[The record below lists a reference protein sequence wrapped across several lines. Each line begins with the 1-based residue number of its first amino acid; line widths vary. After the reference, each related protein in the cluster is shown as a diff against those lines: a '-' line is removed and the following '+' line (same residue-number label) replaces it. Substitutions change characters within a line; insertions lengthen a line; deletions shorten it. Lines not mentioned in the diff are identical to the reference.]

1 MRLAALLLVMLAAA
15 ATPALADEEPAG
27 SIIFARGGALY
38 KVDTRGRGETK
49 LADLPEKSTVRA
61 LRTDAAGKVL
71 LVDLGGKWSWMRLDG
86 TATTLS
92 DLPCT
97 EGPAQLAEDGACVL
111 CKAAKGSQIVNLHNG
126 KTTPVEIP
134 APGARLARE
143 GADRVLVWAD
153 ETAVWTAPPRNPK
166 QAKKVAPE
174 APKRGFSPSP
184 DASHALGVYADEIYT
199 DAHHKKPADVL
210 EVFPLDGEAPRRKSV
225 KSGVPVE
232 WSHDSQWVLMQDGS
246 QACIV
251 RALGGQYKC
260 WRGFTPASI
269 APDGKYALFLY
280 ARDKKPPPPPPRKLP
295 KDKHGR
301 PIVPKSPDDA
311 KAPPP
316 DEPTDNPEGE
326 EEAPVEDVPVAP
338 PSGPLSLYRAQ
349 LEGAFTTAPIKI
361 VGTVDGAAVWVPA
374 PAP

>member
-1 MRLAALLLVMLAAA
+1 MRLAALLVVLAAA
-15 ATPALADEEPAG
+15 SPALADEEPAG
-27 SIIFARGGALY
+27 SIVFARGGSLY

-49 LADLPEKSTVRA
+49 VADLPEKATVRA

-71 LVDLGGKWSWMRLDG
+71 LVDLVVGGRGGQWSWMPLDG
-86 TATTLS
+86 STSTLA
-92 DLPCT
+92 DLPCA

-111 CKAAKGSQIVNLHNG
+111 CKAGSGSQIVNLNNG
-126 KTTPVEIP
+126 KSTPVEIP
-134 APGARLARE
+134 APGARLARG

-153 ETAVWTAPPRNPK
+153 DKAVYTAPPRNPK
-166 QAKKVAPE
+166 QSKQVAPE

-184 DASHALGVYADEIYT
+184 DASHALGVYADEVYV

-210 EVFPLDGEAPRRKSV
+210 EVFALDGQGARRKSV

-232 WSHDSQWVLMQDGS
+232 WSHDSQWVLLQDGS

-251 RALGGQYKC
+251 HALGGEYKC

-269 APDGKYALFLY
+269 APDGKFALMLY

-295 KDKHGR
+295 KDKKGR
-301 PIVPKSPDDA
+301 PI

-326 EEAPVEDVPVAP
+326 EEAPVDDVPVAP

-349 LEGAFTTAPIKI
+349 LEGAFTTAPVLI
-361 VGTVDGAAVWVPA
+361 VKTVDGAAVWVPT
-374 PAP
+374 P

>member
-1 MRLAALLLVMLAAA
+1 MRLAVLLLVLAAA
-15 ATPALADEEPAG
+15 SPALADEEPAG
-27 SIIFARGGALY
+27 SIVFARGGALY

-49 LADLPEKSTVRA
+49 LADLPAKTTVRA
-61 LRTDAAGKVL
+61 LRTDATGKIL
-71 LVDLGGKWSWMRLDG
+71 LVDLGGQWSWMPLDG
-86 TATTLS
+86 SASTLS

-134 APGARLARE
+134 APGARLARS

-153 ETAVWTAPPRNPK
+153 ATAVWTAPPRNPK
-166 QAKKVAPE
+166 QATKVAPE

-210 EVFPLDGEAPRRKSV
+210 EVFPLDGQAPRRKSV
-225 KSGVPVE
+225 KTGVPVD

-295 KDKHGR
+295 KDKHGHV
-301 PIVPKSPDDA
+301 ILPKSPPADQ
-311 KAPPP
+311 
-316 DEPTDNPEGE
+316 PTDNAEGE

-361 VGTVDGAAVWVPA
+361 VSTVDGAAVWVP
-374 PAP
+374 

>member
-1 MRLAALLLVMLAAA
+1 MRLAALLLVLAAA
-15 ATPALADEEPAG
+15 SPAFADEEPAG
-27 SIIFARGGALY
+27 SIVFARGGALY

-49 LADLPEKSTVRA
+49 LADLPDKATVRA
-61 LRTDAAGKVL
+61 LRTDAGGKVL
-71 LVDLGGKWSWMRLDG
+71 LVDLGGKWSWMKLDG
-86 TATTLS
+86 SASTLV

-97 EGPAQLAEDGACVL
+97 EGPAQLAEDAVGVL
-111 CKAAKGSQIVNLHNG
+111 CKSAKGSQTINFITG
-126 KTTPVEIP
+126 KITPIDFP
-134 APGARLARE
+134 MIGARLART
-143 GADRVLVWAD
+143 GADRVMVWAD
-153 ETAVWTAPPRNPK
+153 ETAVWTAPTSAFNK
-166 QAKKVAPE
+166 VTKVAPE
-174 APKRGFSPSP
+174 APKRGFSASP

-199 DAHHKKPADVL
+199 DLHHKKPADVL
-210 EVFPLDGEAPRRKSV
+210 EVFALDGEGARRKSV
-225 KSGVPVE
+225 KSGIPVE

-246 QACIV
+246 SACIV

-260 WRGFTPASI
+260 WRGFTPVSI

-301 PIVPKSPDDA
+301 VIMPKSP
-311 KAPPP
+311 PPP
-316 DEPTDNPEGE
+316 ADQPTDTEEGD

-361 VGTVDGAAVWVPA
+361 VSTVDGAAVWVPA

>member
-1 MRLAALLLVMLAAA
+1 MRQAFLVVVAAIVASGPLAS
-15 ATPALADEEPAG
+15 ADEEPAG
-27 SIIFARGGALY
+27 SIVFARGGALY
-38 KVDTRGRGETK
+38 KVDTRGRSETK
-49 LADLPEKSTVRA
+49 LVDLPEKSTVRA
-61 LRTDAAGKVL
+61 LRTDATGKVL
-71 LVDLGGKWSWMRLDG
+71 LVDLGGKWSWMPLDG
-86 TATTLS
+86 SATTLA

-111 CKAAKGSQIVNLHNG
+111 CKAATGSQIVNLHNG

-134 APGARLARE
+134 APGARLART

-166 QAKKVAPE
+166 QTTKVAPE

-184 DASHALGVYADEIYT
+184 DALHALGVFADEIYT
-199 DAHHKKPADVL
+199 DAHHKKPADVT
-210 EVFPLDGEAPRRKSV
+210 ETIALDGSGARRKSI
-225 KSGVPVE
+225 KAGVPLE
-232 WSHDSQWVLMQDGS
+232 WSHDSQWVLMQDGAG
-246 QACIV
+246 ACIV
-251 RALGGQYKC
+251 HATGGQYKC

-269 APDGKYALFLY
+269 APDGKFALFLFS
-280 ARDKKPPPPPPRKLP
+280 RDKKPPPPPPRKLP

-301 PIVPKSPDDA
+301 VIMPTS
-311 KAPPP
+311 PPP
-316 DEPTDNPEGE
+316 PADQPTDTEEGD

-361 VGTVDGAAVWVPA
+361 VSTVDGAAVWIPA
-374 PAP
+374 P